1 MSGEEFFV
9 NVDLNGSVEA
19 AKAAVLA
26 AQSYEEGTKLK
37 LICGKYPVNGVV
49 YYFCLW
55 VVVLPFCCETTP
67 CLFNTDDTVAL
78 LVFLP
83 SHCFYFC
90 KTARY

>member
-37 LICGKYPVNGVV
+37 LICGKYPGLPWKWGGLLFLSVGCG
-49 YYFCLW
+49 FA
-55 VVVLPFCCETTP
+55 VL
-67 CLFNTDDTVAL
+67 L
-78 LVFLP
+78 
-83 SHCFYFC
+83 
-90 KTARY
+90 

>member
-37 LICGKYPVNGVV
+37 LICGKYPKWGGLLFLSVGCG
-49 YYFCLW
+49 FA
-55 VVVLPFCCETTP
+55 VL
-67 CLFNTDDTVAL
+67 L
-78 LVFLP
+78 
-83 SHCFYFC
+83 
-90 KTARY
+90 